1 MSRIFNIALIHHGN
15 FIGLKGAEVDSIVV
29 AADTFNDRIVMFS
42 NTGKFEKEMEKMF
55 VLPIF

>member
-1 MSRIFNIALIHHGN
+1 MFNIGLIHH
-15 FIGLKGAEVDSIVV
+15 GLKGAEVDSIV

-42 NTGKFEKEMEKMF
+42 NTGKFEKAMKKMF